1 MINRNGMKVFFS
13 KTFGGEILKNLLSQQ
28 KFIYLKST
36 IETLETCEICSES
49 AIKTTE

>member
-1 MINRNGMKVFFS
+1 MINRNGMEVFFS
-13 KTFGGEILKNLLSQQ
+13 KTVGGKILKNLPPQQ
-28 KFIYLKST
+28 KFTCLKST

>member
-1 MINRNGMKVFFS
+1 MIYRSGIEMFFS
-13 KTFGGEILKNLLSQQ
+13 KTFGGKILKNLLPQQ
-28 KFIYLKST
+28 KFICLKST